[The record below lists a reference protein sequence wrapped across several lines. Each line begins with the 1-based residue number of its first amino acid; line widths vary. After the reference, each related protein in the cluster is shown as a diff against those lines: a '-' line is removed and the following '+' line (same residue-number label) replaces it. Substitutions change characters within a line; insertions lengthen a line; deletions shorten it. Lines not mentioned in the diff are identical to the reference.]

1 MKFPGL
7 EVMVESMDLEKK
19 EKRYCIRG
27 KHAVIIC
34 VTVVVCSVAVGLG
47 VGLTRSHTTTTL
59 PPAPTEEPTTPP
71 TPDRGP
77 CLPSTDSNGDWKNFR
92 LPDFVKPVHYD
103 LHLEPDMDEDT
114 YTGTV
119 DIQVEV
125 HKPTRHLWLHIRETF
140 VSAMPRLK
148 MLNSQGNQRAVAVK
162 SCFEYKPQEYVVVE
176 ATEELPA
183 TGPGEVY
190 VLSLDFQGW
199 LNGSV
204 VGFYRVIYIEE
215 GVTK

>member
-1 MKFPGL
+1 
-7 EVMVESMDLEKK
+7 MDLLEK
-19 EKRYCIRG
+19 EPKRYCIRS
-27 KHAVIIC
+27 KHVVIIC

-47 VGLTRSHTTTTL
+47 VGLSRSTTTTTT
-59 PPAPTEEPTTPP
+59 PTTAPTAEPTQPP
-71 TPDRGP
+71 PPNRGP
-77 CLPSTDSNGDWKNFR
+77 CLPSADSSGDWGNFR
-92 LPDFVKPVHYD
+92 LPSYVNPVHYD
-103 LHLEPDMDEDT
+103 LHLEPNMVDDT

-119 DIQVEV
+119 EVHVEV
-125 HKPTRHLWLHIRETF
+125 SKPTHHLWLHIRETF

-148 MLNSQGNQRAVAVK
+148 LLSSQMDQKEVAVK
-162 SCFEYKPQEYVVVE
+162 SCFEYKLHQYIVVE
-176 ATEELPA
+176 ATEELPI

-204 VGFYRVIYIEE
+204 VGFYRVIYTEG